1 MIPERSLSVQ
11 QQDRKDRTPEGRAS
25 ASNVVPS
32 EEPNHKD
39 RKFVAPKETSK
50 TLSVQ
55 QSNQR
60 RRRPPGIDPIT
71 RLSKKQSYLKQKLKT
86 RKLIEE
92 ECYVNKL
99 SM

>member
-1 MIPERSLSVQ
+1 VIISERSLSVQ

-71 RLSKKQSYLKQKLKT
+71 RFANLKQKLET
-86 RKLIEE
+86 R
-92 ECYVNKL
+92 
-99 SM
+99 

>member
-1 MIPERSLSVQ
+1 MISERSLPVQ

-71 RLSKKQSYLKQKLKT
+71 RFANLKQKLET
-86 RKLIEE
+86 R
-92 ECYVNKL
+92 
-99 SM
+99 